1 MNSSCAVGSRHFMHG
16 CCEGCNHSCKI
27 ASSTLTCLL
36 YRQKRIYFGVATCR
50 RGGGGHTVC
59 MHHMNLVH
67 ALSAQ
72 QPTT

>member
-1 MNSSCAVGSRHFMHG
+1 MNSSCAVGSRYFMHG

-50 RGGGGHTVC
+50 RGGTYG
-59 MHHMNLVH
+59 MHAPHEPC
-67 ALSAQ
+67 AC
-72 QPTT
+72 T